1 MGALRG
7 WWKSSGES
15 RKVARNSACPGAEIL
30 FGGQSQRPAGDLA
43 GVGVV
48 LRSLQD
54 KTLCVRRIVVGSGA
68 EAAGIMPG
76 DCILEV
82 DGAGMTGQGL
92 GAATKAFLGPIGS
105 VARIKA
111 MRMVDNKREV
121 KEFMVVR
128 ELKATAEPEYKLQG
142 GGESKCTTQ
151 HLHLECLQQTNQSGQ
166 RKEVQDNKSVNNSGE
181 IRQKMDIHIGAEEV
195 REAEALNNADDNIPR
210 TEAENLAVDSVLLGC
225 ELKLKK
231 AGEETWHSV
240 RARINAE
247 GKLTCTGMSYG
258 KSMEILAAR
267 CMWAGPVLSVYTPK
281 MSAKMFDEMDRKLF
295 VMLEENSDIVVYS
308 TGGAVSAVQS
318 TTIELLAASEE
329 QRDLWIKGI
338 CVLGSGNGC
347 NLSNTPHKHSPG
359 TQNTV
364 LVLKRGS
371 LAAPSRHN
379 TSSSPTSDNDA
390 LTVPAAQEQSAAAAQ
405 VCKAANTQE
414 APSETTSAPLDST
427 PFHPPSLPFHPP
439 SLSQHGA
446 QPAEIWTDTGM
457 ETARTSVETST
468 PLHLETSSPLHLETE
483 LTEDT
488 VQAGQVDIAAPK
500 DEEAVA
506 EEDEMERLTGLALS
520 RIACFEATARQKDK
534 SSAANLEKQWQITSN
549 KWAETAHT
557 EKQSTLDDCPA
568 ASHSHVGM
576 NGAASTSA
584 STSTSTSTCCVSD
597 CVKES
602 RPAKKSLSSV
612 RGSGGDL
619 ASLMEARRKAQE
631 ENADDGYYF

>member
-1 MGALRG
+1 MAACGMGVLRG

-15 RKVARNSACPGAEIL
+15 RKVARNTACPGAEIL
-30 FGGQSQRPAGDLA
+30 FGGQSQRPTADLA

-111 MRMVDNKREV
+111 MRMVDNKREM

-142 GGESKCTTQ
+142 GGENKCTTQ

-166 RKEVQDNKSVNNSGE
+166 RKEAQDNKSVNNSGE
-181 IRQKMDIHIGAEEV
+181 IRKKMDIQIGAEEM
-195 REAEALNNADDNIPR
+195 REAEALNNTDDNIPR
-210 TEAENLAVDSVLLGC
+210 TEEENLAVDSVLLGS

-231 AGEETWHSV
+231 NGEETWHSV

-295 VMLEENSDIVVYS
+295 VMLEENSDVVVYS

-318 TTIELLAASEE
+318 TTIELLAASEA

-347 NLSNTPHKHSPG
+347 NLSNTVHKHSPC

-371 LAAPSRHN
+371 LAPPSRHS
-379 TSSSPTSDNDA
+379 TSSSPTSNNDA
-390 LTVPAAQEQSAAAAQ
+390 LTVPAAAAQ
-405 VCKAANTQE
+405 VCMAANTQE
-414 APSETTSAPLDST
+414 APSETTSAPLDLT

-446 QPAEIWTDTGM
+446 QPAEIWTDTRM
-457 ETARTSVETST
+457 EKARTSVETST
-468 PLHLETSSPLHLETE
+468 PIHLETE
-483 LTEDT
+483 MTEDT
-488 VQAGQVDIAAPK
+488 VQAGQVDVAAPK
-500 DEEAVA
+500 DEEEVA

-534 SSAANLEKQWQITSN
+534 YSAANLEKQWQITSN

-557 EKQSTLDDCPA
+557 EEQSTRDDCPA

-576 NGAASTSA
+576 HGAARTAASTSL
-584 STSTSTSTCCVSD
+584 TSTSTCCVSD

>member
-1 MGALRG
+1 
-7 WWKSSGES
+7 
-15 RKVARNSACPGAEIL
+15 
-30 FGGQSQRPAGDLA
+30 
-43 GVGVV
+43 
-48 LRSLQD
+48 
-54 KTLCVRRIVVGSGA
+54 
-68 EAAGIMPG
+68 
-76 DCILEV
+76 
-82 DGAGMTGQGL
+82 
-92 GAATKAFLGPIGS
+92 
-105 VARIKA
+105 
-111 MRMVDNKREV
+111 
-121 KEFMVVR
+121 
-128 ELKATAEPEYKLQG
+128 
-142 GGESKCTTQ
+142 
-151 HLHLECLQQTNQSGQ
+151 
-166 RKEVQDNKSVNNSGE
+166 
-181 IRQKMDIHIGAEEV
+181 MDIHIGAEEV

-295 VMLEENSDIVVYS
+295 VMLEENSDVVVYS

-347 NLSNTPHKHSPG
+347 NLSNTGHKHSSG

-371 LAAPSRHN
+371 LAPPSRHS
-379 TSSSPTSDNDA
+379 TSSSHTSNNDA
-390 LTVPAAQEQSAAAAQ
+390 LTVPAAAAQ
-405 VCKAANTQE
+405 VCMAANTQE
-414 APSETTSAPLDST
+414 APSETPSAPLDST

-488 VQAGQVDIAAPK
+488 VQAGQVDIAEAPK

-534 SSAANLEKQWQITSN
+534 YSAANLEKQWQITSN

-557 EKQSTLDDCPA
+557 EEQSTRDDCPA

-576 NGAASTSA
+576 HGAASTSA

-602 RPAKKSLSSV
+602 RPAKNSLSSV
-612 RGSGGDL
+612 RSSGGDL